1 MNNEYNT
8 DYYDVQ
14 YPGLILKLVM
24 IRKLNYHVVQTY
36 IPSTI
41 YLTVSWLALFI
52 PPQSVAERLAMSM
65 TIMVRQ
71 TKHGHLKYHTMQ
83 TNWNSSSH

>member
-8 DYYDVQ
+8 DYYDVS

-65 TIMVRQ
+65 TIMVS
-71 TKHGHLKYHTMQ
+71 Q
-83 TNWNSSSH
+83 TNGHRNANLQISIHFSSSH